1 MTLVLTHSKIEGIM
15 KKKII
20 ITILFSFSVFVTTV
34 SAQKY
39 YFPGRTDPI
48 ETTFVQDSI
57 LFSEL
62 LSEFSV
68 RCQQY
73 DTLLQPEWYN
83 PLNNPERVQL
93 GSKYEKILMS
103 VPFFKIY
110 PAFRIDCPNGYV
122 LGIYNHYINQQSLVN
137 YLDLLSFD
145 LKGRMISRISLAKL
159 NLATYVMDDFK
170 TSQKYQLISSTNI
183 VNGEINYFVDQR
195 SYISGEITTHSEC
208 TYLYKIQDDATL
220 KLLSMD
226 QKQN

>member
-1 MTLVLTHSKIEGIM
+1 M
-15 KKKII
+15 KKII

-39 YFPGRTDPI
+39 HFPGKTDPI

-62 LSEFSV
+62 LSEFPM

-73 DTLLQPEWYN
+73 DTLFQAEWFN
-83 PLNNPERVQL
+83 PLNNPERVQID
-93 GSKYEKILMS
+93 SKYEKILMS

-122 LGIYNHYINQQSLVN
+122 LGTYNHYFNQQSQVD

-145 LKGRMISRISLAKL
+145 LKGRMISRTTLAKF

-170 TSQKYQLISSTNI
+170 TTQNYQLISSTNI
-183 VNGEINYFVDQR
+183 VNGEIIYSVDQR
-195 SYISGEITTHSEC
+195 SYISREITSHSEC

-220 KLLSMD
+220 KLLSVES
-226 QKQN
+226 KQD

>member
-1 MTLVLTHSKIEGIM
+1 M
-15 KKKII
+15 KKII

-48 ETTFVQDSI
+48 ETTFAQDSI

-62 LSEFSV
+62 LSEFSM

-73 DTLLQPEWYN
+73 DTLFQAEWFN
-83 PLNNPERVQL
+83 PLNNPERVPL
-93 GSKYEKILMS
+93 DSKYEKILMS

-122 LGIYNHYINQQSLVN
+122 LGIYNHYINQQSIVN

-145 LKGRMISRISLAKL
+145 FKGKITSRTSLAKF
-159 NLATYVMDDFK
+159 NLATYVMDDFE
-170 TSQKYQLISSTNI
+170 TTQNYQLISSTNI
-183 VNGEINYFVDQR
+183 VNGEIIYSVDQR

-220 KLLSMD
+220 KLLSVE